1 MEKNQRFVEE
11 KRKPALSVTAGRLL
25 RSTTSQSRAAAVT
38 APLVG
43 EPLAKD
49 AFFAMI
55 AYGSKTNICRKAKAD
70 GSRAKSSEAHTLE
83 NVTVCQGLPY

>member
-1 MEKNQRFVEE
+1 MCAEVWSFMREGSALYN
-11 KRKPALSVTAGRLL
+11 LSVAGF
-25 RSTTSQSRAAAVT
+25 AAT

-70 GSRAKSSEAHTLE
+70 GSRAKSSEEHTLE

>member
-1 MEKNQRFVEE
+1 M
-11 KRKPALSVTAGRLL
+11 LL
-25 RSTTSQSRAAAVT
+25 CTTSQSRAAAVT

-70 GSRAKSSEAHTLE
+70 GSRAKSSEEHTLE